1 MGDTMKP
8 DRLYKR
14 WRKSVDGWWDEL
26 GREWRQC
33 RRSGEVEAIHRLRV
47 VMRRLRVGLRLGNPL
62 LGKER
67 VAKFRKW
74 SQKISLALGPVR
86 DVDVT
91 LEWLAQQRGQEKPV
105 EILQTQRARLWQQAR
120 RKMGRLVRVPCDWD
134 DAKHPAAHVRKKLA
148 RRFQRIIHEDC
159 RQILEFHSPLDT
171 HDVEH
176 WHELRRDLRRIRYL
190 REIILTPK
198 EARHDVLL
206 KELLHLQEL
215 LGNAQNCV
223 AAMTVLQ
230 KLPTETQAA
239 PLIKQLEGQRRRW
252 LAEARK
258 ALVAFQKSREL
269 RAFAKDT
276 AA

>member
-1 MGDTMKP
+1 MKP
-8 DRLYKR
+8 EQLYKR
-14 WRKSVDGWWDEL
+14 WCKSVAGWRKEL
-26 GREWRQC
+26 AREWRLC

-47 VMRRLRVGLRLGNPL
+47 VMRRLRVGLRLGNPW

-67 VAKFRKW
+67 VTKFRKW

-91 LEWLAQQRGQEKPV
+91 LEWLAQQRGQQKVAEM
-105 EILQTQRARLWQQAR
+105 LQTQRARLWLQAR
-120 RKMGRLVRVPCDWD
+120 RKMGRLARVPCDWD
-134 DAKHPAAHVRKKLA
+134 DAKHPPAHVRKKLA
-148 RRFQRIIHEDC
+148 RRFQRILHEDC

-190 REIILTPK
+190 REIILTSK
-198 EARHDVLL
+198 EAGRDVLL
-206 KELLHLQEL
+206 KDLLHLQEL
-215 LGNAQNCV
+215 LGNAQNCA

-230 KLPTETQAA
+230 KLPTEAEAA
-239 PLIKQLEGQRRRW
+239 SWIKRLEGQRRRW

-258 ALVAFQKSREL
+258 ALVAFQKSRAL